1 MPLEISALRTI
12 QWFNALSDA
21 ELALV
26 QKKLRERQA
35 QRGEILFLEGEPG
48 ECMYY
53 VQSGLV
59 KVFKTSPDGR
69 EQVLRLF
76 HAGESFNE
84 VPMFDGGPNPASA
97 MAMEDSIV
105 YGLSRQDIQALL
117 VENPVFARAVIQVLA
132 SRLRNLVGL
141 VEDLSFRHVK
151 SRVARALLMH
161 GAELA
166 PGIPHRL
173 TQQDLAA
180 IVGTAR
186 EVVGRALKA
195 LEQEGVLHLDQ
206 GRITVLDQQ
215 VLEQASLR

>member
-21 ELALV
+21 ELAPL
-26 QKKLRERQA
+26 QKKLRERRM
-35 QRGEILFLEGEPG
+35 QRGEILFFEGEPG
-48 ECMYY
+48 EWMYSI
-53 VQSGLV
+53 QSGLI
-59 KVFKTSPDGR
+59 KVFKTSADGR

-76 HAGESFNE
+76 HAGDSFNE

-97 MAMEDSIV
+97 MAMEDSVV
-105 YGLSRQDIQALL
+105 YGLSRQDIQTLL
-117 VENPVFARAVIQVLA
+117 KENPVFARSVIQVLA

-161 GAELA
+161 SSELA

-173 TQQDLAA
+173 TQQELAA

-206 GRITVLDQQ
+206 GRITILDQQ
-215 VLEQASLR
+215 LLEQASLR

>member
-1 MPLEISALRTI
+1 MPLEVSALRTI
-12 QWFNALSDA
+12 QWFNALADA
-21 ELALV
+21 ELAPL
-26 QKKLRERQA
+26 QKKLRERHA
-35 QRGEILFLEGEPG
+35 QRGELLLLEGEPG
-48 ECMYY
+48 EWMYY
-53 VQSGLV
+53 VQSGLI

-76 HAGESFNE
+76 HAGDTFNE

-97 MAMEDSIV
+97 MALEDSV
-105 YGLSRQDIQALL
+105 VFGLSRQDIQRLL
-117 VENPVFARAVIQVLA
+117 VEHPALARSVIQVLA

-161 GAELA
+161 GVELA
-166 PGIPHRL
+166 PGTPHRL

-180 IVGTAR
+180 VVGTAR

-195 LEQEGVLHLDQ
+195 LEQDGALHLDQ
-206 GRITVLDQQ
+206 GRITILDQQ
-215 VLEQASLR
+215 LLEQASLR

>member
-1 MPLEISALRTI
+1 MPIDMSALRAI
-12 QWFNALSDA
+12 QWFNALSDT
-21 ELALV
+21 ELTPL
-26 QKKLRERQA
+26 QKKLRERHLA
-35 QRGEILFLEGEPG
+35 RGEILFFEGEPG
-48 ECMYY
+48 EWMYSIH
-53 VQSGLV
+53 SGLI
-59 KVFKTSPDGR
+59 KVFKTSSDGR

-84 VPMFDGGPNPASA
+84 VPMFDGGLNPASA
-97 MAMEDSIV
+97 MAMEESIV

-117 VENPVFARAVIQVLA
+117 VENLVFARSVIQVLA

-151 SRVARALLMH
+151 SRVARVLLTNSAQLVT
-161 GAELA
+161 GT
-166 PGIPHRL
+166 PHRL

-195 LEQEGVLHLDQ
+195 LEQEGMLHLDQ
-206 GRITVLDQQ
+206 GRITILDQQ
-215 VLEQASLR
+215 LLEQASLR